1 MADISVVAKNR
12 SSFNGID
19 ITPDTTES
27 TGLKINPWTP
37 TDTSVAWYGLS
48 ISQLSGANSRSL
60 YLGNSIDIKSANG
73 TGKITLGT
81 GSVQNNVTLLVN
93 LPPAGGTLITEDQL
107 AAASGGGGGTA
118 TNYLPL
124 ANAWTNRNTF
134 SRLPSGTST
143 LTTAT
148 TLATTYALNME
159 ISTSSDVTLGITG
172 SGGSHYLSTVQVK
185 PQSLVVN
192 ASNTAAQV
200 SAFHITG
207 APTKTGMGTATSAY
221 GLKISSTSAGGTG
234 FDSAYGAYITQPSG
248 ATTNY
253 ALGVVAD
260 NAGTNIM
267 RVYGKGTTQTTEIG
281 MEIGAASIPT
291 TLSFL
296 STAVNF
302 SFAASSTANIF
313 TDASSKTIN
322 IGTGATGTNSTTIEI
337 GSSTSVYGS
346 TKIYGGT
353 EITISPVA
361 TTYDSVTKI
370 AAQSTAAGKI
380 KNIEIGTGGVSG
392 SISNLQFGS
401 QIPGSISNFSFG
413 TASTSRARPDQ
424 SGSYSANGVFSFA
437 TSTFNQSSTPA
448 YTAIGSSQYNL
459 YTLAGASNHPW
470 KSTYAS
476 SNVQDIRNTLVTN
489 WSGPDTNYGITLI
502 ENVNEGAFITGN
514 QISSI
519 HVYPNTACA
528 IAITVVANASSKGA
542 WWEPISWNDVI
553 ASDSPRTVSKNDPS
567 AASAYPLI
575 PTSGVQYTTSGPAG
589 VMWLHGTSKLS
600 TRTIKATLAEAH
612 VVLTGR
618 SVSPAIAMRSNQIP
632 GAVLSLT
639 KTVSSVN
646 GRDITLGNT
655 ASLSTG
661 MFATH
666 ANIPVGTKISAIAG
680 YVITLNAD
688 TSGTVAGSISFSS
701 DNRYSKENTV
711 VAAMSSAYFGTGP
724 NLIVENSIFRIPMY
738 DGSYVI
744 RANDSSADLALTGPL
759 IPPTPGTNSYTSNYD
774 AYVKYHSGFS
784 STENEN
790 FGHASGQWIL
800 KGTATGGSHVAL
812 QSGGGGGVATS
823 IVYPQFT
830 LESFGGNMREGSSVS
845 IQNVSGNTS
854 MGGCISIAVS
864 NRQPQK
870 VSAFVGTGTVSR
882 ASATAAYILTINT
895 TIENAVRLEVPSLTA
910 LPSGQL
916 TWSELPSGDNR
927 FEVVLSQIL
936 IKKLSST
943 ETKTRFIANITRTT
957 TASNASVSDVHT
969 LVLGTTGITLTFSMP
984 ALNWIVPGQI
994 LEVATLPDGIVVKDF
1009 NSTVTT
1015 TYPSSFT
1022 LDVADTTLWATGT
1035 NNTTGN
1041 TTITAYNV
1049 AAVKYTAS
1057 AHVTEVK

>member
-27 TGLKINPWTP
+27 TGLKINTWTP
-37 TDTSVAWYGLS
+37 TDTSVASYGLY

-81 GSVQNNVTLLVN
+81 GSVVNNVVLSVN
-93 LPPAGGTLITEDQL
+93 LPPAGGTLITEEQL

-134 SRLPSGTST
+134 SRSPSGAST

-159 ISTSSDVTLGITG
+159 ISTSSDVTLGIS

-192 ASNTAAQV
+192 ASNTAAEV
-200 SAFHITG
+200 SALHITG
-207 APTKTGMGTATSAY
+207 APTKTGPGAATSAY
-221 GLKISSTSAGGTG
+221 GLKISSTSTGGTG

-248 ATTNY
+248 ATNNY

-296 STAVNF
+296 SPTVNF

-313 TDASSKTIN
+313 TDANSKTIN
-322 IGTGATGTNSTTIEI
+322 IGTGATGTYSTTIEI
-337 GSSTSVYGS
+337 GSATSAYGY
-346 TKIYGGT
+346 TRIYGGT

-361 TTYDSVTKI
+361 TTFDSVAKI
-370 AAQSTAAGKI
+370 AAQATAATKI
-380 KNIEIGTGGVSG
+380 KNIEIGTSGNAG

-401 QIPGSISNFSFG
+401 QTPGSISNFSFG
-413 TASTSRARPDQ
+413 TSSLSRQMPNLT
-424 SGSYSANGVFSFA
+424 GSYFPNGVFSFA
-437 TSTFNQSSTPA
+437 TSTFNNPSFPA
-448 YTAIGSSQYNL
+448 IAVAGSSQYSL

-476 SNVQDIRNTLVTN
+476 PSVQDIRNTLVTN
-489 WSGPDTNYGITLI
+489 WSGPDYNYGITLI
-502 ENVNEGAFITGN
+502 ENVNGGAYITGN

-519 HVYPNTACA
+519 HVYPNNACA

-542 WWEPISWNDVI
+542 WWEPISWNEVSGTD
-553 ASDSPRTVSKNDPS
+553 RTVSKTDTS
-567 AASAYPLI
+567 AESAYPFI
-575 PTSGVQYTTSGPAG
+575 KQNSSVQYTTSGPAG
-589 VMWLHGTSKLS
+589 VMWLHGTKELS
-600 TRTIKATLAEAH
+600 TKIIKAALAEAH

-618 SVSPAIAMRSNQIP
+618 ATVSPAIAMRSKAMT
-632 GAVLSLT
+632 GAFLT
-639 KTVSSVN
+639 LAKTVSSST
-646 GRDITLGNT
+646 GRSITLSDSTN
-655 ASLSTG
+655 LSTG

-666 ANIPVGTKISAIAG
+666 ANIPVGTTIFAINVN
-680 YVITLNAD
+680 VITLSAD
-688 TSGTVAGSISFSS
+688 PSGTVTGPISFSS
-701 DNRYSKENTV
+701 DIRYSKENTV
-711 VAAMSSAYFGTGP
+711 AAAMSSVYFGAG

-738 DGSYVI
+738 DGYYNI
-744 RANDSSADLALTGPL
+744 RANDASDSTTLTGPL
-759 IPPTPGTNSYTSNYD
+759 TPPTPGSSGQYTSNYD

-800 KGTATGGSHVAL
+800 KGTATGGSYVNL
-812 QSGGGGGVATS
+812 QSGGGGGVYTS

-845 IQNVSGNTS
+845 IQNVSGNSS
-854 MGGCISIAVS
+854 MGGCVSIAVR

-882 ASATAAYILTINT
+882 ANATAAYILTIST
-895 TIENAVRLEVPSLTA
+895 TIENTVRLEVPSLTA
-910 LPSGQL
+910 LPTQTLWEVLQSSGGNYF
-916 TWSELPSGDNR
+916 T
-927 FEVVLSQIL
+927 VTLSQIL

-943 ETKTRFIANITRTT
+943 ETKKRFIAQITRTT

-994 LEVATLPDGIVVKDF
+994 LEVDTLPDGIVVNDF
-1009 NSTVTT
+1009 NSSVT
-1015 TYPSSFT
+1015 SFT
-1022 LDVADTTLWATGT
+1022 LDVADTTLW
-1035 NNTTGN
+1035 TTGSS
-1041 TTITAYNV
+1041 TGATPVIITAYNV